1 MTTFERCQLNL
12 SITNALWQREV
23 RHIGSQA
30 YKQSLKGTGAIK
42 RVETLTAEIYKF
54 IMPPTT
60 RQVKYHGPFGKGAG
74 RNFGG

>member
-60 RQVKYHGPFGKGAG
+60 RQVKSHGPFGKGAG
-74 RNFGG
+74 QNFGG